1 LQFAVYG
8 YIIAVNQFVYA
19 KYSTNERKNAIA
31 EVGGGATMRK
41 IEYRTQKM
49 TRVAG
54 RLEQLRQV
62 GDETLTKVA
71 AVILEKAELYDKC
84 MASWD
89 KPNKSKFND
98 LDIML
103 GKAASKAGLDMADSI
118 VNELRILFLETNP
131 PA

>member
-1 LQFAVYG
+1 
-8 YIIAVNQFVYA
+8 
-19 KYSTNERKNAIA
+19 
-31 EVGGGATMRK
+31 MRK

-118 VNELRILFLETNP
+118 VNELKILFLQD
-131 PA
+131 